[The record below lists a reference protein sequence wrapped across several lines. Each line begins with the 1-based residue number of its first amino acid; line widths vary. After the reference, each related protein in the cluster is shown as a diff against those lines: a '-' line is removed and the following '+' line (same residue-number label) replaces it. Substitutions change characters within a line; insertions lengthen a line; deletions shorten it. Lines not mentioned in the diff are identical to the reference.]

1 MECGLLPSVR
11 RSTSFEAE
19 ASMLTGTSVKKDGE
33 TVVGVRARV
42 HALMKDV
49 LEWKG
54 SKGFRD

>member
-1 MECGLLPSVR
+1 MEGGLLSSARQSISFMAQASV
-11 RSTSFEAE
+11 
-19 ASMLTGTSVKKDGE
+19 LTGTSVKKDGE